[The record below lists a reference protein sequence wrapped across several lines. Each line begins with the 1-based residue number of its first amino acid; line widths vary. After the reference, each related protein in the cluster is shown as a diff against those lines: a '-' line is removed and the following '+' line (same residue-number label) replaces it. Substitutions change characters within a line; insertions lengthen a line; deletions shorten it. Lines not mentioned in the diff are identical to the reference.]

1 MNKKISLGAALA
13 LLAIVAAATFSITM
27 VYSRQTFNNTILNI
41 KERESTYSK
50 LAEIDKWARQNFLG
64 TINEDTLNDSIARG
78 YIEGLGDPYARYYT
92 VEEYTRLNQSG
103 ASKSVGVGIVTELD
117 ETGYIRITEVYPD
130 SPALAAG
137 IAANDLIVKIDE
149 TDVSAENAEEM
160 MEAINGE
167 AGTKLDLVIRRDNA
181 DTPYPLTR
189 RDVEKPSV
197 YSCLTDQRIGYMQI
211 LEFNENTSDQFTRSI
226 DRLVSDG
233 ALSLLF
239 DVRGNQGGRTETVT
253 RILDKLMPQGAI
265 VSATY
270 KDGSTEVLATSDPAF
285 INLPM
290 TVLINEKTS
299 SAAELFAQALKD
311 KVEAQLVGLTTLGK
325 GTMQQFLQLG
335 DGSAIS
341 VTVAKYN
348 PPTSPNFDGVGV
360 KPDFEVKV
368 TPEQATLISE
378 TDRKSAQD
386 LQLALENDPQLK
398 KALELAIT
406 AANVNASGSGSAS
419 APEEGPSEETD
430 TSSEEE
436 SSGDTDAGTGDGT
449 DEDTSTDADTDSEN

>member
-1 MNKKISLGAALA
+1 MNKKISLGAAIA

-50 LAEIDKWARQNFLG
+50 LAEIDKWARQNFFG
-64 TINEDTLNDSIARG
+64 SINEDKLNDSIAQG
-78 YIEGLGDPYARYYT
+78 YIAGLGDPYARYYT
-92 VEEYTRLNQSG
+92 VEEYTRLTQSG
-103 ASKSVGVGIVTELD
+103 VSKSVGVGIVTELD
-117 ETGYIRITEVYPD
+117 DSGYILVTEVYPD

-137 IAANDLIVKIDE
+137 IAAGDLIVKIDE
-149 TDVSAENAEEM
+149 TDVSADNAEEM
-160 MEAINGE
+160 METIFGE
-167 AGTKLDLVIRRDNA
+167 AGTKIDLVIRRDNA
-181 DTPYPLTR
+181 DTAYPLTR

-197 YSCLTDQRIGYMQI
+197 YSSLTPEQIGYMQI
-211 LEFNENTSDQFTRSI
+211 VEFGDNTADQFSRSV
-226 DRLVSDG
+226 DRLVSEG
-233 ALSLLF
+233 ALALVF
-239 DVRGNQGGRTETVT
+239 DVRGNQGGKTEPVT
-253 RILDKLMPQGAI
+253 RILDKLLPQGTI

-270 KDGSTEVLATSDPAF
+270 KDGSTEVLATSDPAY

-290 TVLINEKTS
+290 VVITNEKTA

-325 GTMQQFLQLG
+325 GTMQQFLQLN

-368 TPEQATLISE
+368 TKEQADLISA
-378 TDRKSAQD
+378 TDKKTAENVQF
-386 LQLALENDPQLK
+386 ALETDPQLK

-406 AANVNASGSGSAS
+406 AANVNSSQNAEQASS
-419 APEEGPSEETD
+419 APA
-430 TSSEEE
+430 SSDNEE
-436 SSGDTDAGTGDGT
+436 SSAFEETPEESAEDSDGDG
-449 DEDTSTDADTDSEN
+449 EEE

>member
-13 LLAIVAAATFSITM
+13 MLAIVAAATFSITM

-41 KERESTYSK
+41 KEREATYSK
-50 LAEIDKWARQNFLG
+50 LAEIDKWARQKFFG
-64 TINEDTLNDSIARG
+64 TINEDTLNDSIAQG
-78 YIEGLGDPYARYYT
+78 YIAGLGDPYARYYT

-117 ETGYIRITEVYPD
+117 ETGYILITEVYPD

-137 IAANDLIVKIDE
+137 IAAGDLIVKIDE
-149 TDVSAENAEEM
+149 TDVTADNAEEM
-160 MEAINGE
+160 SEAIFGD
-167 AGTKLDLVIRRDNA
+167 AGTQIDLTIRRDNA

-197 YSCLTDQRIGYMQI
+197 YSCMTGEGIGYMQI
-211 LEFNENTSDQFTRSI
+211 LEFGDNTADQFTRAV
-226 DRLVSDG
+226 DRLVSEG
-233 ALSLLF
+233 AQALVF
-239 DVRGNQGGRTETVT
+239 DVRNNQGGKTEPVT
-253 RILDKLMPQGAI
+253 RILDKLLPQGTI

-270 KDGSTEVLATSDPAF
+270 KDGTTEVLATSDPAC

-290 TVLINEKTS
+290 VVIMNEKTA

-311 KVEAQLVGLTTLGK
+311 KAEAQLVGLTTLGK
-325 GTMQQFLQLG
+325 GTMQQFLQLN

-348 PPTSPNFDGVGV
+348 PPTSPNYDGIGV

-368 TPEQATLISE
+368 TKDQADLISA
-378 TDRKSAQD
+378 TDKKTAEN
-386 LQLALENDPQLK
+386 LLFALETDPQLK
-398 KALELAIT
+398 KSLELAIT
-406 AANVNASGSGSAS
+406 AANVNSAGSAAGEES
-419 APEEGPSEETD
+419 ASSSAEEQ
-430 TSSEEE
+430 EEE
-436 SSGDTDAGTGDGT
+436 NSG
-449 DEDTSTDADTDSEN
+449 EQEE